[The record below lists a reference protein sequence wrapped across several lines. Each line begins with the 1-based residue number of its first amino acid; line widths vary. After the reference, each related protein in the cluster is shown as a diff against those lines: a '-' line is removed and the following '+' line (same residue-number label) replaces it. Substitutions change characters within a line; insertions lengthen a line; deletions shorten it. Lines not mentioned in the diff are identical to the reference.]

1 MDYNIYAPSIELRNL
16 VKNYI
21 VINSLQDF
29 DKLLFLPNANN
40 FIVFNRGI
48 CGSSVSLCGTEE
60 YPILNSYCISP
71 KTNKAKLFVLDT
83 SSDYT
88 KIQFPVLLV
97 ELLPLAYFKIFNK
110 DSQRLK
116 SCFVE
121 IDENII
127 DMYFSN
133 LYRYK
138 SIEEELQYLNKTLL
152 KLYKSQPNERLCIE
166 DAIDKIDSEYYD
178 IQVKELIDIF
188 GCSRSTIERGFK
200 KVVGLSPKNYILMS
214 KFCKT
219 LLAYIKDKKSF
230 KDIQYL
236 YSDSSHMNSTF
247 KKFLGIAPKGIFAK
261 VDTKELIVYQI
272 YNMSKDEIST

>member
-1 MDYNIYAPSIELRNL
+1 MDYNIYIPSIELRAL

-21 VINSLQDF
+21 VINSLKDF

-60 YPILNSYCISP
+60 YPILDSYCISP

-88 KIQFPVLLV
+88 KIEFPIFLV
-97 ELLPLAYFKIFNK
+97 ELLPTAYFKMFNN
-110 DSQRLK
+110 DSQDLRNR
-116 SCFVE
+116 FVN

-127 DMYFSN
+127 DIYFSN
-133 LYRYK
+133 LYRHK

-152 KLYKSQPNERLCIE
+152 KLYKSHPNERLCIE
-166 DAIDKIDSEYYD
+166 DAIDKIHSEYCD
-178 IQVKELIDIF
+178 MQVKELIDIF

-200 KVVGLSPKNYILMS
+200 KVVGLSPKNYIMMS

-219 LLAYIKDKKSF
+219 LLAYIEDKKSF

-236 YSDSSHMNSTF
+236 YSDNSHINSTF
-247 KKFLGIAPKGIFAK
+247 KKYLGITPKGIFAK
-261 VDTKELIVYQI
+261 VDAKELIVYQI
-272 YNMSKDEIST
+272 YNMSKDQIAT

>member
-1 MDYNIYAPSIELRNL
+1 MDYNIYTPSIELRTL

-21 VINSLQDF
+21 VINSLKDF
-29 DKLLFLPNANN
+29 DKLVFLPNANN

-48 CGSSVSLCGTEE
+48 RGSSVSLCGTEK
-60 YPILNSYCISP
+60 YQILNSYCISP
-71 KTNKAKLFVLDT
+71 KTNKAKLFVPDK

-88 KIQFPVLLV
+88 KIEFPVFLV
-97 ELLPLAYFKIFNK
+97 ELLPTAYFKMFHK
-110 DSQRLK
+110 DSQCLK
-116 SCFVE
+116 NRFVD

-127 DMYFSN
+127 DIYFSN
-133 LYRYK
+133 LYRHK

-152 KLYKSQPNERLCIE
+152 KLYKSHPNERLCIE
-166 DAIDKIDSEYYD
+166 DAIDKIHSEYCD
-178 IQVKELIDIF
+178 MKVKELIDIF

-200 KVVGLSPKNYILMS
+200 KVVGLSPKNYIMMS

-219 LLAYIKDKKSF
+219 LLAYIEDKKSF

-236 YSDSSHMNSTF
+236 YSDNSHINTTF
-247 KKFLGIAPKGIFAK
+247 KKYLGIAPKGIFAK